1 MTHPIARSH
10 HGLLLAA
17 QFVEDVVGKLDAA
30 RPQLPCREW
39 DTGYEGAIEGGGG
52 RETEIVFVC
61 SYTSILRQF
70 SR

>member
-30 RPQLPCREW
+30 RPQLPCRER
-39 DTGYEGAIEGGGG
+39 DTGYDGAIEGGGG

-61 SYTSILRQF
+61 SCTSILRQF